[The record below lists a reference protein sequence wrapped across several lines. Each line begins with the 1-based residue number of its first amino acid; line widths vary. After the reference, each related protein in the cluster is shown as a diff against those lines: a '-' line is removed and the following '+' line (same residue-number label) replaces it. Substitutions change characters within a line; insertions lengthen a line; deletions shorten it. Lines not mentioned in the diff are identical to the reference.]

1 MLDSTETIKNLKSGM
16 PEPRIFIVD
25 DDISVRRG
33 ISLLLNSAGYLV
45 ETFENIRDLLKTED
59 INMPGCILLDIFLG
73 EESGLELQ
81 DAIKNKFRHIPI
93 IFITGHGD
101 IPMSVQA
108 LKKGAINFLQKPV
121 DCKDLINAVDEAIK
135 NSQVQLN
142 LQLEEDECKALID
155 SLTPRE
161 LEILKFVIRG
171 MLNKQI
177 ASKLNIAEHTV
188 KLHRGRITEKL
199 GVKSVPEMIL
209 IAEKSNIGYSFLR

>member
-1 MLDSTETIKNLKSGM
+1 MSEI
-16 PEPRIFIVD
+16 PESRIFIVD

-45 ETFENIRDLLKTED
+45 QTFENVKDLLLVED
-59 INMPGCILLDIFLG
+59 IYMPGCILLDIFLG
-73 EESGLELQ
+73 EESGLKLQ
-81 DAIKNKFRHIPI
+81 DAIKNKFENIPI

-101 IPMSVQA
+101 IPMSVEA

-121 DCKDLINAVDEAIK
+121 DDKILLMAVDEAIK
-135 NSQVQLN
+135 NSQVLLN
-142 LQLEEDECKALID
+142 LQMQKEECNALIN

-161 LEILKFVIRG
+161 LEILRFVIKG

-177 ASKLNIAEHTV
+177 AVKLNITEHTV

-199 GVKSVPEMIL
+199 GVKSVPEIIY
-209 IAEKSNIGYSFLR
+209 IAERSNIV

>member
-1 MLDSTETIKNLKSGM
+1 MRNSTETSKYNMSEM
-16 PEPRIFIVD
+16 SQSRIFVVD

-33 ISLLLNSAGYLV
+33 ISLLLNSAGYPV
-45 ETFENIRDLLKTED
+45 EAFENISDLLQTGD
-59 INMPGCILLDIFLG
+59 INMPGCILLDIILG

-81 DAIKNKFRHIPI
+81 DAIKNKFKNIPI

-121 DCKDLINAVDEAIK
+121 DDKLLLTAVDEAIK
-135 NSQVQLN
+135 NSQGQFKI
-142 LQLEEDECKALID
+142 QMEIDECKALID

-161 LEILKFVIRG
+161 LEILRFVIKG
-171 MLNKQI
+171 KLNKQI
-177 ASKLNIAEHTV
+177 ASDLNIAEHTV

-199 GVKSVPEMIL
+199 GVKSVPEIIY
-209 IAEKSNIGYSFLR
+209 IAERSNIE

>member
-1 MLDSTETIKNLKSGM
+1 MSEM
-16 PEPRIFIVD
+16 PESRIFIVD

-45 ETFENIRDLLKTED
+45 EAFGNLKDLLQSED
-59 INMPGCILLDIFLG
+59 INIPGCILLDICLG

-81 DAIKNKFRHIPI
+81 DIVRNKFKNIPI

-108 LKKGAINFLQKPV
+108 LKKGAINFLQKPL
-121 DCKDLINAVDEAIK
+121 DDTLLLTAIDEA
-135 NSQVQLN
+135 VQGSRGL
-142 LQLEEDECKALID
+142 LDVQMEHDRCKALID

-161 LEILKFVIRG
+161 LEILRLVIKG

-177 ASKLNIAEHTV
+177 ASELNIAEHTV

-199 GVKSVPEMIL
+199 GVKSVPEMIY
-209 IAEKSNIGYSFLR
+209 IAGRSYIE